1 MVARPKSAIER
12 TKQTLWRARVA
23 VERARAGVRV
33 RGAHNVVTF
42 DGARV
47 PGLDIQVLGEGNRI
61 RIPASCYLRG
71 LTIRVAGSHNEIVFG
86 ETVKISLGAKLVVN
100 DDGGKL
106 AIGHRTTMES
116 VRLEVAGGAALS
128 IGDDC
133 MFAYDVDVRNTDS
146 HSILSLSDGERLN
159 PDADVVI
166 GDRVWIGAH
175 AMVMKGTEI
184 GHDSVVASRAVLT
197 RGVPPHSIAAGVPA
211 RVVRDGIRWDRRRL

>member
-116 VRLEVAGGAALS
+116 VRLEVAGGAATPRWRSLEVAATRFRRCRPSEERKRQLGKLS
-128 IGDDC
+128 EVGC
-133 MFAYDVDVRNTDS
+133 CFYLV
-146 HSILSLSDGERLN
+146 
-159 PDADVVI
+159 
-166 GDRVWIGAH
+166 
-175 AMVMKGTEI
+175 
-184 GHDSVVASRAVLT
+184 
-197 RGVPPHSIAAGVPA
+197 
-211 RVVRDGIRWDRRRL
+211 